1 MFFLRIALRNIWRC
15 KLKSTLTILICICI
29 CTLLNL
35 YWGNIVSNRNQ
46 LVDLSKSMPIFCKIT
61 NLNGSME
68 SGLEIPEKQIL
79 NLQSS
84 SHVKNPVFTVHLMAG
99 EGEFLIEDWK
109 EHLKIPIIGTNSIQG
124 VEGITSEQITLKEGT
139 CLDFLNS
146 TVRSCVVSQRLMK
159 EYNWEIGDSV
169 SLNLYYYY
177 HENEYAL
184 KIDPLDLVDFQIIG
198 TMEEAPFK
206 DDGYLPPEI
215 LLPFEA
221 VQEIYHAKEI
231 PFSTDSTSFYLA
243 DPLKINEFKAEMK
256 KIHLL
261 PIAPSAKDSYKGVA
275 LFVKDSVFIDAA
287 NRLRQVMDTLLKFLP
302 IVLVIV
308 IFIGYIISYMM
319 VYSRKK
325 DFSIMRSIGFRYKEV
340 FAVFF
345 LEQFLLALC
354 GNIVYSIISAIFIT
368 HNLSILLVVNLWFL
382 INFMLGNVISIWIF
396 GKRNVMEAL
405 SQND

>member
-1 MFFLRIALRNIWRC
+1 MFLFRTARLSIWRC
-15 KLKSTLTILICICI
+15 KLKSILTILICICI
-29 CTLLNL
+29 ITLLNL
-35 YWGNIVSNRNQ
+35 YWGNIQSYRKQ
-46 LVDLSKSMPIFCKIT
+46 LVDLADSMPIYCRIT
-61 NLNGSME
+61 NLNGTKE
-68 SGLEIPEKQIL
+68 AGLDIPEERII

-84 SHVKNPVFTVHLMAG
+84 SHVKNPVFTVQLMAG

-109 EHLKIPIIGTNSIQG
+109 EHLNIPIIGTNSIQG
-124 VEGITSEQITLKEGT
+124 VEGITGEQITLTEGT
-139 CLDFLNS
+139 SLDFLNS
-146 TVRSCVVSQRLMK
+146 SARTCVVSQRLMK
-159 EYNWEIGDSV
+159 DNKWEVGETI

-184 KIDPLDLVDFQIIG
+184 NLDPLNLVDFKIIG
-198 TMEEAPFK
+198 TMKEAPLN
-206 DDGYLPPEI
+206 DNGYLPPEI
-215 LLPFEA
+215 IVPFEA

-231 PFSTDSTSFYLA
+231 QFSADCASFYLA
-243 DPLKINEFKAEMK
+243 DPLKLNEFKAEMK
-256 KIHLL
+256 KFHLL
-261 PIAPSAKDSYKGVA
+261 PIAANAKENYKGVA
-275 LFVKDSVFIDAA
+275 LFVKDSVFITAA
-287 NRLRQVMDTLLKFLP
+287 NRLKQVMDTLLKFLP

-325 DFSIMRSIGFRYKEV
+325 DFSVMRSIGFRYKEV

-345 LEQFLLALC
+345 MEQFMLALC
-354 GNIVYSIISAIFIT
+354 GSVVHSIISAIFIT

>member
-15 KLKSTLTILICICI
+15 KLKSILTIFICICI
-29 CTLLNL
+29 STLLNL

-46 LVDLSKSMPIFCKIT
+46 LMDLSKSMPISCRIT
-61 NLNGSME
+61 NLNGSKE
-68 SGLEIPEKQIL
+68 VGLEIKEEQIL
-79 NLQSS
+79 NLKSS
-84 SHVKNPVFTVHLMAG
+84 THVKNPVFTVHLIAG
-99 EGEFLIEDWK
+99 EGEFPIEEWK
-109 EHLKIPIIGTNSIQG
+109 KHLKIPIIGTNTIDG
-124 VEGITSEQITLKEGT
+124 VEGITSEQITLKEGMN
-139 CLDFLNS
+139 LDFLNS
-146 TVRSCVVSQRLMK
+146 AVRSCIVSQKLMK
-159 EYNWEIGDSV
+159 EYKWEVGDSV

-177 HENEYAL
+177 HKDEFSL
-184 KIDPLDLVDFQIIG
+184 KIDPLNLVDFQIIG
-198 TMEEAPFK
+198 TMEEAPYI
-206 DDGYLPPEI
+206 DNGYLPPEI

-231 PFSTDSTSFYLA
+231 PFSADSTSFYLA
-243 DPLKINEFKAEMK
+243 DPLKLNDFKAEMK
-256 KIHLL
+256 KFNLL
-261 PIAPSAKDSYKGVA
+261 SIAPSAKDSYKGIA
-275 LFVKDSVFIDAA
+275 LIVKDSLFIKAA
-287 NRLRQVMDTLLKFLP
+287 NRLRQVMDTLIRFLP
-302 IVLVIV
+302 IILFIV

-354 GNIVYSIISAIFIT
+354 GNIVHSIVSAVFIT
-368 HNLSILLVVNLWFL
+368 HSLSILLVVNLWFL

-396 GKRNVMEAL
+396 GKRNVMGAL

>member
-1 MFFLRIALRNIWRC
+1 MLFLRMALRNIRRC
-15 KLKSTLTILICICI
+15 RLKSFLTILICICI
-29 CTLLNL
+29 STLLSL

-46 LVDLSKSMPIFCKIT
+46 LVGLSESIPIFCRIT

-68 SGLEIPEKQIL
+68 SGLEIPEEQIL
-79 NLQSS
+79 NLKSS

-109 EHLKIPIIGTNSIQG
+109 EHLKIPVIGTNSIQG

-139 CLDFLNS
+139 NLDFLDS
-146 TVRSCVVSQRLMK
+146 AVCSCVVSKRLMK

-169 SLNLYYYY
+169 SLNLYYYH

-198 TMEEAPFK
+198 TMEEVPFK
-206 DDGYLPPEI
+206 DSGYLPPEI

-231 PFSTDSTSFYLA
+231 PFSADSASFCLA
-243 DPLKINEFKAEMK
+243 DSLKLNEFKAEMEK
-256 KIHLL
+256 NRLL
-261 PIAPSAKDSYKGVA
+261 QITPYAKDSYRGVA
-275 LFVKDSVFIDAA
+275 LLVKDSVFIDAA
-287 NRLRQVMDTLLKFLP
+287 NRLRQVMDTLLGFLP
-302 IVLVIV
+302 FILVIV
-308 IFIGYIISYMM
+308 VFVGYIISYMM

-325 DFSIMRSIGFRYKEV
+325 DFSIMRSIGFRFKEV

-345 LEQFLLALC
+345 MEQFLLALC
-354 GNIVYSIISAIFIT
+354 GTVVHSIISAAFIT
-368 HNLSILLVVNLWFL
+368 HAPSILLIVNLWFL
-382 INFMLGNVISIWIF
+382 VNFMLGNVISIWIF

-405 SQND
+405 SRND